1 MLTIV
6 MNQELP
12 ADTLNTAVA
21 DSGGATNHASQVHS
35 ANNNNNNYG
44 GGVVPSAPHVNRRLA
59 HTLSPDGGDG
69 GRDGGPA
76 VDGRIQ
82 YGDMNGNANA
92 TLRLARTPPKESAL
106 VLALRMSLESFGQ
119 VRLGR
124 CARAPTTYLNVTRMT
139 FFLLFL

>member
-1 MLTIV
+1 MSGKLIAVLGTVMVGGLVLTIV

-12 ADTLNTAVA
+12 ADTLKTAVA

-35 ANNNNNNYG
+35 ANNNNNNNYE

-59 HTLSPDGGDG
+59 HTLSRDGGAG
-69 GRDGGPA
+69 GRGGGPA

-82 YGDMNGNANA
+82 GDMNGNANA
-92 TLRLARTPPKESAL
+92 TLRLARTPPTESAL

-119 VRLGR
+119 VR
-124 CARAPTTYLNVTRMT
+124 V
-139 FFLLFL
+139 